1 MLLWLMCIITS
12 LNALSSEFA
21 LVGAYSDWNFSKST
35 ILEVKQE
42 GIYEGTVSSLT
53 SGFKIVDIENNNW
66 DIQYG
71 AQSPSEL
78 LSLGQPLSL
87 KAKDGG
93 PDPANI
99 EFANMVSEV
108 KNAKVIFNTTS
119 NSLTITGEAVYDYPE
134 LWVCGSMFNWDAPG
148 EGQSVAMAHN
158 GSGVYTA
165 IIDFG
170 SASDSF
176 KEFKFVGRGWSPDFC
191 WPKDNESFF
200 SEINNTATLVRNGN
214 NIKTD
219 LCGKYKVT
227 FDINTLLLNAE
238 NRTAGIFVTEVSHGT
253 PRYYNLQGDEVTNPE
268 NGIYIVKRGNK
279 VTKEIRH

>member
-1 MLLWLMCIITS
+1 M
-12 LNALSSEFA
+12 
-21 LVGAYSDWNFSKST
+21 
-35 ILEVKQE
+35 
-42 GIYEGTVSSLT
+42 T

-71 AQSPSEL
+71 AQSPAEL

-108 KNAKVIFNTTS
+108 KNAKVIFNTTN
-119 NSLTITGEAVYDYPE
+119 NSLTITGEAVYDYQE
-134 LWVCGSMFNWDAPG
+134 LWLCGSMFNWDTPG
-148 EGQSVAMAHN
+148 EGQLVAMSHN
-158 GSGVYTA
+158 GSGIYTA

-170 SASDSF
+170 PASDSF
-176 KEFKFVGRGWSPDFC
+176 KEFKFGGRGWSPDFC
-191 WPKDNESFF
+191 WPKDNESIF

-219 LCGKYKVT
+219 LCGKYEVT

-238 NRTAGIFVTEVSHGT
+238 NRTAGIFVTEASHGT
-253 PRYYNLQGDEVTNPE
+253 PKYYNL
-268 NGIYIVKRGNK
+268 
-279 VTKEIRH
+279 